1 MENEAVKGH
10 KVLLVE
16 AINAARE
23 AGDIN
28 TYSLLNGSLLSI
40 NILEKEI
47 KRLKEKVVNLED
59 YIADE
64 EANDY

>member
-1 MENEAVKGH
+1 MELEAVKGH

-23 AGDIN
+23 AGNIN
-28 TYSLLNGSLLSI
+28 AYSLLNGSLLSI

-47 KRLKEKVVNLED
+47 LRLEKTIERLED
-59 YIADE
+59 E
-64 EANDY
+64 HK